1 MSVLIKYVPLIFD
14 MGAKNMQWGKDSLFN
29 KWCAENWINTRRKK
43 TSDPSSTP
51 LTKINSRRIKDLNIT
66 AHIIIFLEENIGKK
80 PHGVVLCSDFLDMT
94 AKVQAT
100 KTQTRGTKKLESFRR
115 AKETICRM

>member
-29 KWCAENWINTRRKK
+29 KRCAENWINTRRKK

-51 LTKINSRRIKDLNIT
+51 LTKINSRIKDLNIT

>member
-1 MSVLIKYVPLIFD
+1 MEEGQPL
-14 MGAKNMQWGKDSLFN
+14 QQTVWGKLDKHMQKKDIRPLFYTTHKN
-29 KWCAENWINTRRKK
+29 
-43 TSDPSSTP
+43 
-51 LTKINSRRIKDLNIT
+51 NSRRIKDLNIT

-100 KTQTRGTKKLESFRR
+100 KTQTRGTKKLEHFCR